1 VSTGQ
6 GNGGSRPALRI
17 GGSQA
22 AADNLYAIPQQA
34 NAMKGFRLPIAALAL
49 LLAPATAFAQ
59 VQTAPLPAPDE
70 PATRP
75 DRSDRQPGMV
85 TFGAPGAQ
93 HVIIRSFEPTTV
105 LPGEY
110 RVDFEALDAGG
121 DGFISRR
128 EASAH
133 EVLARQ
139 FRGVDIDGDGRL
151 SRDELRGW
159 IR

>member
-1 VSTGQ
+1 
-6 GNGGSRPALRI
+6 
-17 GGSQA
+17 
-22 AADNLYAIPQQA
+22 
-34 NAMKGFRLPIAALAL
+34 MKGFRLPIAALAV

-75 DRSDRQPGMV
+75 DRSERQTGMA
-85 TFGAPGAQ
+85 TFGEPGGQ
-93 HVIIRSFEPTTV
+93 QVIIRSFEPTTV

-110 RVDFEALDAGG
+110 SVDFEALDADG